1 MKNNF
6 IQHNRNKMEDQQIKI
21 WWTTWIHLVDPDKK
35 QIDKLVDKYDLHEII
50 EQDFLDF
57 TTQDKIDVYD
67 GCLFLVMRFP
77 KYNTKTK
84 KHFANQMHAIL
95 WKNFIITVTSYVTNN
110 IEKIQNQYREEIK
123 EAEDDEKFKLSPYY
137 ILYKIID
144 AMYDKVL
151 TSMTKFNQDLVKI
164 EDTAMDEK
172 SLTQETLSEL
182 LIKKRSAVLMKHII
196 TPHSEILSELQTA
209 TMNFYEWDLDVYF
222 EDLQYKTDKILS
234 LVSIAYEN
242 TESLF
247 DVSDTLTTIRT
258 NKTISILT
266 IFTVLLWILTWI
278 SGLYWMNVD
287 LPAQHLF
294 WVFWRLLGW
303 MIWIAV
309 LTMLYFKLKKRF

>member
-1 MKNNF
+1 MKD
-6 IQHNRNKMEDQQIKI
+6 EQIKI
-21 WWTTWIHLVDPDKK
+21 GWTTWIHLVDPDKK
-35 QIDKLVDKYDLHEII
+35 QIDKLVDKYNLHEII

-57 TTQDKIDVYD
+57 TTQDKIDTYD
-67 GCLFLVMRFP
+67 DCLFLVMRFP

-110 IEKIQNQYREEIK
+110 IEKIQNQYREEIS

-151 TSMTKFNQDLVKI
+151 TSMPKFNQDLVKI

-172 SLTQETLSEL
+172 NLTPQTLSEL

-196 TPHSEILSELQTA
+196 SPHSEILSELQTA
-209 TMNFYEWDLDVYF
+209 TINFYEGDLDVYF

-278 SGLYWMNVD
+278 SWLYGMNVD
-287 LPAQHLF
+287 LPAQHAL
-294 WVFWRLLGW
+294 WVFWWLLGW
-303 MIWIAV
+303 MIWIAGLMMV
-309 LTMLYFKLKKRF
+309 YFKIKKWY

>member
-1 MKNNF
+1 MKD
-6 IQHNRNKMEDQQIKI
+6 EQIKI
-21 WWTTWIHLVDPDKK
+21 WWTTWIHLVDPDEK

-57 TTQDKIDVYD
+57 TTQDKIDTYD
-67 GCLFLVMRFP
+67 DCLFLVMRFP
-77 KYNTKTK
+77 KYNTRTK

-110 IEKIQNQYREEIK
+110 VEKIQNQYREEIK
-123 EAEDDEKFKLSPYY
+123 EAEADEKFKLSPYY

-287 LPAQHLF
+287 LPAQHVF

-303 MIWIAV
+303 MIWIAI
-309 LTMLYFKLKKRF
+309 LTMIYFKIKKRF

>member
-1 MKNNF
+1 MKD
-6 IQHNRNKMEDQQIKI
+6 EQIKI
-21 WWTTWIHLVDPDKK
+21 GWTTRIHLVDPDKK

-110 IEKIQNQYREEIK
+110 IEKIQDQYREEIK
-123 EAEDDEKFKLSPYY
+123 QAEDDEKFKLSPYY

-151 TSMTKFNQDLVKI
+151 TSLTKFTQDLVKI
-164 EDTAMDEK
+164 EDTAMDEN
-172 SLTQETLSEL
+172 SLTPETLSEL

-247 DVSDTLTTIRT
+247 DMWDTLTTIRT

-278 SGLYWMNVD
+278 SWLYGMNVD
-287 LPAQHLF
+287 LPAQHVF
-294 WVFWRLLGW
+294 WVFWWLLWW
-303 MIWIAV
+303 MILLAV
-309 LTMLYFKLKKRF
+309 LMMVYFKVKKWF

>member
-1 MKNNF
+1 MKD
-6 IQHNRNKMEDQQIKI
+6 EQIKI
-21 WWTTWIHLVDPDKK
+21 WWTTWIHLVDPDRK

-110 IEKIQNQYREEIK
+110 VEKIQNQYREEIK

-151 TSMTKFNQDLVKI
+151 AWMTKFNQDLVKI

-172 SLTQETLSEL
+172 LLTQETLAEL

-278 SGLYWMNVD
+278 SWLYWMNVD
-287 LPAQHLF
+287 LPAQHML
-294 WVFWRLLGW
+294 WVFWRLLWW
-303 MIWIAV
+303 MIWIAL
-309 LTMLYFKLKKRF
+309 LTMLYFKIKKRY

>member
-1 MKNNF
+1 MKD
-6 IQHNRNKMEDQQIKI
+6 EQIKI

-84 KHFANQMHAIL
+84 KHFPNQMHAIL
-95 WKNFIITVTSYVTNN
+95 WKDFIITVTSYVTNN
-110 IEKIQNQYREEIK
+110 VEKIQNQYREEIA

-151 TSMTKFNQDLVKI
+151 TGMTKFNQDLVKL
-164 EDTAMDEK
+164 EDSTMDEK
-172 SLTQETLSEL
+172 LTQEILSEL

-222 EDLQYKTDKILS
+222 EDLLYKTDKILS

-247 DVSDTLTTIRT
+247 DMSDTLTTIRT

-278 SGLYWMNVD
+278 SGLYGMNVD
-287 LPAQHLF
+287 LPAQHVF
-294 WVFWRLLGW
+294 GVFWWLLGW
-303 MIWIAV
+303 MIAIA
-309 LTMLYFKLKKRF
+309 LGTMLYFKIKKRY

>member
-1 MKNNF
+1 MKD
-6 IQHNRNKMEDQQIKI
+6 EQIKI
-21 WWTTWIHLVDPDKK
+21 WRTTWIHLVDPDRK

-67 GCLFLVMRFP
+67 GCLFLVIRFP

-95 WKNFIITVTSYVTNN
+95 WKNFIITVTSHITSNV
-110 IEKIQNQYREEIK
+110 EKIQNQYRK
-123 EAEDDEKFKLSPYY
+123 EVAEAQDDEKFKLSPYY

-151 TSMTKFNQDLVKI
+151 TWMTKFSQDLVKI
-164 EDTAMDEK
+164 EDEAMDQN
-172 SLTQETLSEL
+172 SITQETLSEL
-182 LIKKRSAVLMKHII
+182 LLKKRSAVLMKHII
-196 TPHSEILSELQTA
+196 SPHSEILTELQTA
-209 TMNFYEWDLDVYF
+209 TVNFYEWDLDVYF
-222 EDLQYKTDKILS
+222 EDLLYKTDKILS
-234 LVSIAYEN
+234 LVSIAHEN

-247 DVSDTLTTIRT
+247 DVLDTLTTMKT
-258 NKTISILT
+258 NKIISILT

-287 LPAQHLF
+287 LPAQNYI
-294 WVFWRLLGW
+294 WVFWWLLGW
-303 MIWIAV
+303 MMLIVV
-309 LTMLYFKLKKRF
+309 LTIVYFKRKKWL

>member
-1 MKNNF
+1 MKD
-6 IQHNRNKMEDQQIKI
+6 EQIKI

-95 WKNFIITVTSYVTNN
+95 WKDFIITVTSYVTNN
-110 IEKIQNQYREEIK
+110 VEKIQNQYREEIS

-151 TSMTKFNQDLVKI
+151 TGMTKFNQDLVKL
-164 EDTAMDEK
+164 EDSTMDEK
-172 SLTQETLSEL
+172 LTQEILSEL

-222 EDLQYKTDKILS
+222 EDLLYKTDKILS
-234 LVSIAYEN
+234 LVSIAHEN

-258 NKTISILT
+258 NKIISILT
-266 IFTVLLWILTWI
+266 IFTVLLGILTWI
-278 SGLYWMNVD
+278 SGLYGMNVV
-287 LPAQHLF
+287 LPAQNMIGI
-294 WVFWRLLGW
+294 FWRLLGG
-303 MIWIAV
+303 MIG
-309 LTMLYFKLKKRF
+309 LTIITMVYFKWKKWF

>member
-1 MKNNF
+1 MKD
-6 IQHNRNKMEDQQIKI
+6 EQIKI
-21 WWTTWIHLVDPDKK
+21 WGTTRIHLVDPEKK
-35 QIDKLVDKYDLHEII
+35 QIDKLVDKYNLHEII

-57 TTQDKIDVYD
+57 TTQDKIDTYD
-67 GCLFLVMRFP
+67 DCLFLVMRFP

-110 IEKIQNQYREEIK
+110 VEKIQDQYRKEIS

-151 TSMTKFNQDLVKI
+151 TWMTKFSQDLIKI
-164 EDTAMDEK
+164 EDSAMDEN
-172 SLTQETLSEL
+172 SVTPETLSEL

-196 TPHSEILSELQTA
+196 SPHSEILSELQTA

-247 DVSDTLTTIRT
+247 DVSDTLTTIKT

-278 SGLYWMNVD
+278 SGLYGMNVV
-287 LPAQHLF
+287 LPAQNAF
-294 WVFWRLLGW
+294 WVFWRLLWW
-303 MIWIAV
+303 MIWIAL
-309 LTMLYFKLKKRF
+309 LTMLYFKWKKWF

>member
-1 MKNNF
+1 MKDE
-6 IQHNRNKMEDQQIKI
+6 QVKI
-21 WWTTWIHLVDPDKK
+21 WWTTWIHLVDPDDK

-57 TTQDKIDVYD
+57 TTQDKIDTYD
-67 GCLFLVMRFP
+67 DCLFLVMRFP

-84 KHFANQMHAIL
+84 KHFANHMHAIL
-95 WKNFIITVTSYVTNN
+95 WKNFIITVTSHVTSNV
-110 IEKIQNQYREEIK
+110 EKIQNQYRKEVA

-137 ILYKIID
+137 ILYMIID
-144 AMYDKVL
+144 AMYDKML
-151 TSMTKFNQDLVKI
+151 TWMTKFSQDLVKI
-164 EDTAMDEK
+164 EDNAMDE
-172 SLTQETLSEL
+172 SSVTPETLSEL

-196 TPHSEILSELQTA
+196 SPHTEILSELQTA
-209 TMNFYEWDLDVYF
+209 TINFYQWDLDVYF

-247 DVSDTLTTIRT
+247 DVSDTLTTIKT

-278 SGLYWMNVD
+278 SWLYGMNVD
-287 LPAQHLF
+287 LPAQH
-294 WVFWRLLGW
+294 VFWIFWWLLWW
-303 MIWIAV
+303 MIWIAAI
-309 LTMLYFKLKKRF
+309 TMIYFRIKKWF

>member
-1 MKNNF
+1 MKD
-6 IQHNRNKMEDQQIKI
+6 EQIKI
-21 WWTTWIHLVDPDKK
+21 GWTTWIHLVDPDKK

-110 IEKIQNQYREEIK
+110 VEKIQNQYREEIS

-151 TSMTKFNQDLVKI
+151 NWMTKFNQDLVKI
-164 EDTAMDEK
+164 EDAAMDAN
-172 SLTQETLSEL
+172 SITPETLSEL
-182 LIKKRSAVLMKHII
+182 LLKKRSAVLMKHII

-209 TMNFYEWDLDVYF
+209 TINFYEWDLDVYF

-247 DVSDTLTTIRT
+247 DVSDTLTTIKT
-258 NKTISILT
+258 DKTISILT

-278 SGLYWMNVD
+278 SGLYGMNVD
-287 LPAQHLF
+287 LPAQHVF

-303 MIWIAV
+303 MIWIAL

>member
-1 MKNNF
+1 MKD
-6 IQHNRNKMEDQQIKI
+6 EQIKI
-21 WWTTWIHLVDPDKK
+21 WRTTWIHLVDPDKK

-77 KYNTKTK
+77 KFNTRTK
-84 KHFANQMHAIL
+84 KHFPNQMHAIL
-95 WKNFIITVTSYVTNN
+95 WKNFIITVTSHITNN
-110 IEKIQNQYREEIK
+110 VQKIQDQYRKEVA

-151 TSMTKFNQDLVKI
+151 TWMTKFSQDLVKI
-164 EDTAMDEK
+164 EDEAMDQN
-172 SLTQETLSEL
+172 SITQETLSEL
-182 LIKKRSAVLMKHII
+182 LLKKRSAVLMKHII
-196 TPHSEILSELQTA
+196 TPHSEILTELQTA
-209 TMNFYEWDLDVYF
+209 TVNFYEWDLDVYF
-222 EDLQYKTDKILS
+222 EDLLYKTDKILS
-234 LVSIAYEN
+234 LVSIAHEN

-247 DVSDTLTTIRT
+247 DVLDTLTTMKT
-258 NKTISILT
+258 NKIISILT

-287 LPAQHLF
+287 LPAQNYI
-294 WVFWRLLGW
+294 WVFRWLLGW
-303 MIWIAV
+303 MMLIVI
-309 LTMLYFKLKKRF
+309 LTVVFFKRKTWL

>member
-1 MKNNF
+1 MKD
-6 IQHNRNKMEDQQIKI
+6 EQIKI

-35 QIDKLVDKYDLHEII
+35 QIDKLVDKYNLHEII

-84 KHFANQMHAIL
+84 KHFPNQMHAIL
-95 WKNFIITVTSYVTNN
+95 WKDFIITVTSYVTNN
-110 IEKIQNQYREEIK
+110 VEKIQNQYREEIA

-151 TSMTKFNQDLVKI
+151 TWMTKFNQDLVKI

-266 IFTVLLWILTWI
+266 VFTVLLWILTWI
-278 SGLYWMNVD
+278 SWLYGMNVD
-287 LPAQHLF
+287 LPAQHVF

-303 MIWIAV
+303 MIAIAL
-309 LTMLYFKLKKRF
+309 LTMLYFKIKKRY

>member
-1 MKNNF
+1 MKD
-6 IQHNRNKMEDQQIKI
+6 EQIKI

-35 QIDKLVDKYDLHEII
+35 QIDKLVDKYNLHEII

-57 TTQDKIDVYD
+57 TTQDKIDTYD
-67 GCLFLVMRFP
+67 DCLFLVMRFP

-95 WKNFIITVTSYVTNN
+95 WKDFIITVTSYVTNN
-110 IEKIQNQYREEIK
+110 VEKIQNQYREEIS

-151 TSMTKFNQDLVKI
+151 AWMTKFNQDLIKI
-164 EDTAMDEK
+164 EDIAMDSK
-172 SLTQETLSEL
+172 TLTQETLSEL
-182 LIKKRSAVLMKHII
+182 LIKKRSAILMKHII

-209 TMNFYEWDLDVYF
+209 TINFYEWDLDVYF

-247 DVSDTLTTIRT
+247 DVSDTLTTIKT
-258 NKTISILT
+258 NKTIWLLT

-278 SGLYWMNVD
+278 SWLYWMNVD
-287 LPAQHLF
+287 LPAQHML
-294 WVFWRLLGW
+294 WVFWRLLWW
-303 MIWIAV
+303 MIWIAL
-309 LTMLYFKLKKRF
+309 LTMLYFKIKKRF

>member
-1 MKNNF
+1 MKD
-6 IQHNRNKMEDQQIKI
+6 EQIKI
-21 WWTTWIHLVDPDKK
+21 WWITWIHLVDPDKK

-67 GCLFLVMRFP
+67 GCLFLVLRFP

-95 WKNFIITVTSYVTNN
+95 WKDFIITVTSHVTSNV
-110 IEKIQNQYREEIK
+110 EKIQDKYRQEIK
-123 EAEDDEKFKLSPYY
+123 EAEDDEKFKFSPYY
-137 ILYKIID
+137 ILYMIID

-151 TSMTKFNQDLVKI
+151 TGMTKFSQDLVKI
-164 EDTAMDEK
+164 EDKAMDATAI
-172 SLTQETLSEL
+172 SQETLSEL

-196 TPHSEILSELQTA
+196 TPHTDILSELQTA

-247 DVSDTLTTIRT
+247 DVSDTLTTLRT
-258 NKTISILT
+258 NKVISVLT
-266 IFTVLLWILTWI
+266 IFTVLLWILTRI
-278 SGLYWMNVD
+278 SGLYWMNVQ
-287 LPAQHLF
+287 LPGQEF
-294 WVFWRLLGW
+294 IWMFWRLLGG
-303 MIWIAV
+303 MIGLTI
-309 LTMLYFKLKKRF
+309 LTMGYFKRKKRF

>member
-1 MKNNF
+1 MKD
-6 IQHNRNKMEDQQIKI
+6 EQIKI

-35 QIDKLVDKYDLHEII
+35 QIEKLVDKYDLHEII

-67 GCLFLVMRFP
+67 WCLFLIMRFP
-77 KYNTKTK
+77 KFNTKTK

-110 IEKIQNQYREEIK
+110 VEKIQDQYRKEIS
-123 EAEDDEKFKLSPYY
+123 EADADEKFKLSPYY

-151 TSMTKFNQDLVKI
+151 TWMTKFSQDLVKI
-164 EDTAMDEK
+164 EDKAMDA
-172 SLTQETLSEL
+172 SSITQETLSEL

-196 TPHSEILSELQTA
+196 TPHMEILSELQTA
-209 TMNFYEWDLDVYF
+209 TMKFYQWDLDVYF

-234 LVSIAYEN
+234 LISIAHEN

-247 DVSDTLTTIRT
+247 DASDTLTTMRT
-258 NKTISILT
+258 NKIISILT

-278 SGLYWMNVD
+278 SWLYGMNVD
-287 LPAQHLF
+287 LPAQNYIG
-294 WVFWRLLGW
+294 VFWRLLWW
-303 MIWIAV
+303 MIW
-309 LTMLYFKLKKRF
+309 LTIITMAYFKVKHRF

>member
-1 MKNNF
+1 MKD
-6 IQHNRNKMEDQQIKI
+6 EQIKI
-21 WWTTWIHLVDPDKK
+21 GWTTWIHLVDPDKK
-35 QIDKLVDKYDLHEII
+35 QIDKLVDKYNLHEII

-57 TTQDKIDVYD
+57 TTQDKIDTYD
-67 GCLFLVMRFP
+67 DCLFLVMRFP

-110 IEKIQNQYREEIK
+110 VEKIQDQYREEIS

-172 SLTQETLSEL
+172 TLTPQTLSEL

-209 TMNFYEWDLDVYF
+209 TINFYEWDLDVYF

-278 SGLYWMNVD
+278 SWLYWMNVE
-287 LPAQHLF
+287 LPAQHAL
-294 WVFWRLLGW
+294 WVFWWLLGW
-303 MIWIAV
+303 MIWIAGLMMV
-309 LTMLYFKLKKRF
+309 YFKIKKWY

>member
-1 MKNNF
+1 MKD
-6 IQHNRNKMEDQQIKI
+6 EQIKI
-21 WWTTWIHLVDPDKK
+21 WWTTWIHLVDPDTK

-110 IEKIQNQYREEIK
+110 VEKIQNQYREEIK

-151 TSMTKFNQDLVKI
+151 AWMTKFNQDLVKI

-172 SLTQETLSEL
+172 LLTQETLAEL

-266 IFTVLLWILTWI
+266 IFTVFLWILTWI
-278 SGLYWMNVD
+278 SLLYWMNVD
-287 LPAQHLF
+287 LPAQHMLG
-294 WVFWRLLGW
+294 VFWRLLWW
-303 MIWIAV
+303 MIWIAL
-309 LTMLYFKLKKRF
+309 LTILYFKIKKRY

>member
-1 MKNNF
+1 MKD
-6 IQHNRNKMEDQQIKI
+6 EQIKI

-95 WKNFIITVTSYVTNN
+95 WKDFIITVTSYVTNN
-110 IEKIQNQYREEIK
+110 VEKIQNQYREEIS

-151 TSMTKFNQDLVKI
+151 TGMTKFNQDLVKL
-164 EDTAMDEK
+164 EDSTMDEK
-172 SLTQETLSEL
+172 LTQEILSEL

-247 DVSDTLTTIRT
+247 DMSDTLTTIRT

-278 SGLYWMNVD
+278 SGLYGMNVD
-287 LPAQHLF
+287 IPAQHVF
-294 WVFWRLLGW
+294 GVFWRLLGW
-303 MIWIAV
+303 MIAIA
-309 LTMLYFKLKKRF
+309 LATMLYFKRKKRY

>member
-1 MKNNF
+1 MKD
-6 IQHNRNKMEDQQIKI
+6 EQIKI

-35 QIDKLVDKYDLHEII
+35 QIDKLVDKYNLHEII

-57 TTQDKIDVYD
+57 TTQDKIDTYD
-67 GCLFLVMRFP
+67 ECLFLVMRFP

-110 IEKIQNQYREEIK
+110 IEKIQNQYREEIN

-151 TSMTKFNQDLVKI
+151 TSMTKFSQDLVKI
-164 EDTAMDEK
+164 EDNSIDENQV
-172 SLTQETLSEL
+172 TPETLSEL

-234 LVSIAYEN
+234 LVSIAHEN

-247 DVSDTLTTIRT
+247 DVSDTLTTIKT

-278 SGLYWMNVD
+278 SWLYWMNVE
-287 LPAQHLF
+287 LPAQNAF
-294 WVFWRLLGW
+294 GVFRWLLGW
-303 MIWIAV
+303 MIWIAI
-309 LTMLYFKLKKRF
+309 LTMIYFKLKKWF

>member
-1 MKNNF
+1 MKD
-6 IQHNRNKMEDQQIKI
+6 EQIRI
-21 WWTTWIHLVDPDKK
+21 WWTTWIHLVDPDSK

-95 WKNFIITVTSYVTNN
+95 WKDFIITVTSYVTNN
-110 IEKIQNQYREEIK
+110 VEKIQNLYREEIK

-182 LIKKRSAVLMKHII
+182 LIKTRSAVLMKHII

-278 SGLYWMNVD
+278 SWLYWMNVD
-287 LPAQHLF
+287 LPAQHVF

-303 MIWIAV
+303 MIWIAL
-309 LTMLYFKLKKRF
+309 LTMLYFKIKKRF

>member
-1 MKNNF
+1 MKD
-6 IQHNRNKMEDQQIKI
+6 EQIKI

-35 QIDKLVDKYDLHEII
+35 QIDKLVDKYNLHEII

-57 TTQDKIDVYD
+57 TTQDKIDTYD
-67 GCLFLVMRFP
+67 DCLFLVMRFP

-84 KHFANQMHAIL
+84 KHFANQMRAIL
-95 WKNFIITVTSYVTNN
+95 WKDFIITVTSYVTNN
-110 IEKIQNQYREEIK
+110 VEKIQNQYREEIS

-151 TSMTKFNQDLVKI
+151 AWMTKFNQDLVKI
-164 EDTAMDEK
+164 EDIAMDSK
-172 SLTQETLSEL
+172 TLTQETLSEL
-182 LIKKRSAVLMKHII
+182 LIKKRSAILMKHII

-209 TMNFYEWDLDVYF
+209 TINFYEWDLDVYF

-247 DVSDTLTTIRT
+247 DVSDTLTTIKT
-258 NKTISILT
+258 NKTIWLLT

-278 SGLYWMNVD
+278 SWLYWMNVD
-287 LPAQHLF
+287 LPAQHML
-294 WVFWRLLGW
+294 WVFWRLLWW
-303 MIWIAV
+303 MIWIAL

>member
-1 MKNNF
+1 MKD
-6 IQHNRNKMEDQQIKI
+6 EQIKI
-21 WWTTWIHLVDPDKK
+21 GWTTRIHLVDPDKK

-110 IEKIQNQYREEIK
+110 IEKIQDQYREEIK
-123 EAEDDEKFKLSPYY
+123 QAEDDEKFKLSPYY

-151 TSMTKFNQDLVKI
+151 TSLTKFTQDLVKI
-164 EDTAMDEK
+164 EDTAMDEN
-172 SLTQETLSEL
+172 SLTPETLSEL

-247 DVSDTLTTIRT
+247 DMWDTLTTIRT

-278 SGLYWMNVD
+278 SWLYGMNVD
-287 LPAQHLF
+287 LPAQHVF
-294 WVFWRLLGW
+294 WVFWWLLWW
-303 MIWIAV
+303 MILLAGLMMV
-309 LTMLYFKLKKRF
+309 YFKLKKWF